1 MIRSV
6 FFDLF
11 RTLAEHDPPQQQV
24 LHQVLVDLGIDVS
37 LEQVARGLLA
47 AEKVYFA
54 AYATRPIRQ
63 MSAAERADFIFGHH
77 RRVLTESGIDP
88 DDELVKQTFAEMR
101 RLVDPTRFGLYDDV
115 PAALAALKQ
124 RGFSLGLLTNMSRE
138 VERIRRNLGL
148 DEYFNF
154 TVTPEDAGADKP
166 EAAFFH
172 CALEMAG
179 VSAAEAMH
187 VGDQYP
193 LDIVGAR
200 AAGITAVMI
209 DRANMYPEITDC
221 PRIRSLAELPEYLG

>member
-11 RTLAEHDPPQQQV
+11 RTLAENDPPQSQV

-37 LEQVARGLLA
+37 LKQVERGQLA

-63 MSAAERADFIFGHH
+63 MSAAERADFIFGHQK
-77 RRVLTESGIDP
+77 RVFTESGIDAS
-88 DDELVKQTFAEMR
+88 DELVKRVFAEVR
-101 RLVDPTRFGLYDDV
+101 LLVDPTKFGLYDDV

-124 RGFSLGLLTNMSRE
+124 RGLSLGLLTNMSRE
-138 VERIRRNLGL
+138 VERIRENLGL
-148 DEYFNF
+148 DEFFSF
-154 TVTPEDAGADKP
+154 TVTPVDAGADKP
-166 EAAFFH
+166 EAAFFG

-179 VSAAEAMH
+179 VNAAEAMH

-200 AAGITAVMI
+200 AVGITTVMI
-209 DRANMYPEITDC
+209 DRAEMYPEITDC
-221 PRIRSLAELPEYLG
+221 PRIRSLAELPGYLD